1 MHSAKDFIKSM
12 IELLLGAII
21 IGSIG
26 AFALTMNFRIAG
38 AVCFLIAGF
47 LFGLIIGFVI
57 ANVDDSGNDDD
68 ILR

>member
-1 MHSAKDFIKSM
+1 MQSPKDFIKSI

-26 AFALTMNFRIAG
+26 AFALTRCSIIPG

-47 LFGLIIGFVI
+47 LLGLVFGYII
-57 ANVDDSGNDDD
+57 ANVDSEEDDD
-68 ILR
+68 LLR